1 MKPLA
6 YRIRPKS
13 FDEIVGQDHL
23 VGKNG
28 VITKMLNQNKLF
40 SMILY
45 GPAGCGKTTIAEIIS
60 NMFPLSSYS
69 FNASCDNKAK
79 LKDIADSAKYHEST
93 ICVID
98 EIHRM
103 KKDVQDFLLP
113 YVENGELIII
123 GLTTENP
130 YRSINPA
137 IRSRCHIYRM
147 NEINKADI
155 ITLLK
160 KVIISEK
167 YNELSDDIL
176 EYIAITSSCE
186 VRTALNMLEVIEML
200 DKDELNIENAKNL
213 IGKKA
218 FQLDDK
224 GEYYYDIASAMI
236 KSIRGSDPD
245 AALHYLARLIEIGDI
260 EFISRRLLCSAYED
274 IGLGNPNIGPRVFA
288 ATEAAKSLGFPEA
301 RLPLA
306 YAVVD
311 LATSPKSNSTYLGI
325 DDALADLEKM
335 TSMKIPPHILNKEL
349 KSGKYEY
356 KYPHDYKNGYV
367 KQQYLPDELKD
378 KVYYNPKTTGQY
390 ERAIIEFM
398 KKLKDDKWFV
408 ILLN

>member
-367 KQQYLPDELKD
+367 KQQYLPDELLG
-378 KVYYNPKTTGQY
+378 KVYYKPKDTGSY
-390 ERAIIEFM
+390 ERGIIEHM
-398 KKLKDDKWFV
+398 KKLKDEK
-408 ILLN
+408 

>member
-13 FDEIVGQDHL
+13 FSDIIGQDHL
-23 VGKNG
+23 VGQKG
-28 VITKMLNQNKLF
+28 VITKMLENNKLF

-45 GPAGCGKTTIAEIIS
+45 GPAGCGKTSIASIIES
-60 NMFPLSSYS
+60 YFPLSSFS
-69 FNASCDNKAK
+69 FNASCDSKSK
-79 LKDIADSAKYHEST
+79 LKEIADATKFYEST
-93 ICVID
+93 VCVID

-113 YVENGELIII
+113 FVESGQLIII

-147 NEINKADI
+147 NEINKKDI
-155 ITLLK
+155 VLLLK
-160 KVIISEK
+160 KTIKDEK
-167 YNELSDDIL
+167 LKEMNDDVL
-176 EYIAITSSCE
+176 EYIATVSSCE
-186 VRTALNMLEVIEML
+186 IRSALNMLEIANML
-200 DKDELNIENAKNL
+200 DEEDINIENVSKL

-218 FQLDDK
+218 LQIDEE
-224 GEYYYDIASAMI
+224 GEYYYDCASAMI

-245 AALHYLARLIEIGDI
+245 AALHYLARLLQTEDLL
-260 EFISRRLLCSAYED
+260 FITRRLLCSAYED
-274 IGLGNPNIGPRVFA
+274 IGLGNPNVGPRVYA
-288 ATEAAKSLGFPEA
+288 ACEAALQLGLPEA

-311 LATSPKSNSTYLGI
+311 LATSPKSNSTYTAI
-325 DDALADLEKM
+325 NEALADLEKL

-356 KYPHDYKNGYV
+356 KYPHDYCH
-367 KQQYLPDELKD
+367 QQYMPDALLGKKYYIPKD
-378 KVYYNPKTTGQY
+378 TSSY
-390 ERAIIEFM
+390 ERSIKDYLEFLDKLED
-398 KKLKDDKWFV
+398 KKR
-408 ILLN
+408 